1 MHRSFFWLTAWGI
14 RKTKNFLSE
23 NIWRWNTFATKSFL
37 FYLCLFC
44 LVAGS
49 TASQL
54 PNKVSRLIIPARGK
68 NDNKG
73 RISSFLVNDKCN
85 LPSCYS
91 QTVKLF
97 LEVSRHSEEKWSFKS
112 DGYVLKIWNSWHQKK
127 RLSTVSSE
135 WDLDLKLKPLW
146 YELSKCLK
154 VTEVSSQK
162 IIWLS

>member
-1 MHRSFFWLTAWGI
+1 MWLRALVQKLYDWMVI
-14 RKTKNFLSE
+14 LVSKAP
-23 NIWRWNTFATKSFL
+23 IVWRWNTFATKSFL

-54 PNKVSRLIIPARGK
+54 PNKVSRLIIPATGK

-73 RISSFLVNDKCN
+73 RISSFLANDNCN
-85 LPSCYS
+85 VPSCYS

-97 LEVSRHSEEKWSFKS
+97 LEVSGHSKENWSFKS
-112 DGYVLKIWNSWHQKK
+112 DGYVVKIWNSWHQKE
-127 RLSTVSSE
+127 RLSIISSE

-146 YELSKCLK
+146 YELSKCLI
-154 VTEVSSQK
+154 VTEVSSEK
-162 IIWLS
+162 ITWLS

>member
-1 MHRSFFWLTAWGI
+1 M
-14 RKTKNFLSE
+14 
-23 NIWRWNTFATKSFL
+23 
-37 FYLCLFC
+37 FC

-97 LEVSRHSEEKWSFKS
+97 LEVSRHSEEK
-112 DGYVLKIWNSWHQKK
+112 
-127 RLSTVSSE
+127 
-135 WDLDLKLKPLW
+135 
-146 YELSKCLK
+146 
-154 VTEVSSQK
+154 
-162 IIWLS
+162 